1 MTGMHF
7 ERMAAEYATARPPYP
22 SGLYDTLATDGVIGP
37 GTRVLEIGA
46 GSGLATGELVR
57 AGSEVVAIEPGP
69 ELASLLRRD
78 IPGVSVLLTRLED
91 AELPAGSFDSVVAAT
106 SMHWVDLSIGLPK
119 LHAALR
125 PGGSLAVW
133 HHQFGDDSIDTEFRR
148 RVGQIVAERRR
159 RDEVEGHRHPPTM
172 DDLEIGAWFE
182 PVRTERWRWSIDLDT
197 NQLRSLF
204 RTFSDWDTS
213 EVEAVARAAD
223 ELGGGR
229 HRALPIRPA
238 PAEACDQSAVVGT
251 GLGLK
256 AAAPS
261 PLLRKCLQVRRH
273 DAHQLLVSRA
283 VGSDDKA
290 AAGLQLGAS
299 EVGHDAAR
307 RAAELDSGGEVHVVD
322 ETAVADVARTP
333 SGRHPRNGERGRGDP
348 RTERRAEG
356 SVDHLRPEER
366 SIEGS
371 VAVDVD
377 EPRSRRWGH
386 REVGSA
392 GGPDHG
398 VRAVGPEH
406 LPGDR
411 VGGGRGN
418 GPWAVEESHVDR
430 HQRCLR
436 REVESPAQWVDEPPT
451 CGCRATATTCL
462 LALDGIAR
470 ASGGD
475 HVEDRA
481 LRLDVRVRREVDS
494 GLRMDVQRSPVR
506 SSHDRR
512 ASLSRRQGDLDIARQ
527 RSHDTSPS
535 ASRSAPNTRAGPP

>member
-22 SGLYDTLATDGVIGP
+22 SGLYDTLAADGVIGP

-133 HHQFGDDSIDTEFRR
+133 RHQFGDDSIDTEFRR

-159 RDEVEGHRHPPTM
+159 RDEVEGRRHPPTM

-223 ELGGGR
+223 ELGGVVTE
-229 HRALPIRPA
+229 HYQSVLHLLKRATSQQLWA
-238 PAEACDQSAVVGT
+238 PA
-251 GLGLK
+251 
-256 AAAPS
+256 
-261 PLLRKCLQVRRH
+261 
-273 DAHQLLVSRA
+273 
-283 VGSDDKA
+283 
-290 AAGLQLGAS
+290 
-299 EVGHDAAR
+299 
-307 RAAELDSGGEVHVVD
+307 
-322 ETAVADVARTP
+322 
-333 SGRHPRNGERGRGDP
+333 
-348 RTERRAEG
+348 
-356 SVDHLRPEER
+356 
-366 SIEGS
+366 
-371 VAVDVD
+371 
-377 EPRSRRWGH
+377 WG
-386 REVGSA
+386 
-392 GGPDHG
+392 
-398 VRAVGPEH
+398 
-406 LPGDR
+406 
-411 VGGGRGN
+411 
-418 GPWAVEESHVDR
+418 
-430 HQRCLR
+430 
-436 REVESPAQWVDEPPT
+436 
-451 CGCRATATTCL
+451 
-462 LALDGIAR
+462 
-470 ASGGD
+470 
-475 HVEDRA
+475 
-481 LRLDVRVRREVDS
+481 
-494 GLRMDVQRSPVR
+494 
-506 SSHDRR
+506 
-512 ASLSRRQGDLDIARQ
+512 
-527 RSHDTSPS
+527 
-535 ASRSAPNTRAGPP
+535 